1 MSTVAPESVATP
13 KRELLVDRSSK
24 QKPRTVDQLNDWQ
37 YLEHSILRLL
47 CAWGRDVAEWDD
59 KSSIHRQV
67 WDQAESVRRLRE
79 RVEQFP
85 GGKADAPVSAKLEA
99 LANAVLLAPG
109 LDDALDGIY
118 EMLIK
123 TLVGAYAEYAA
134 RVHPVH
140 DAPTIALLKEI
151 NQIKSQQWLWYRDYR
166 RRHPHVTDPA
176 FRARVEAALAACGQL
191 RAPLPV
197 EEGRQARP

>member
-1 MSTVAPESVATP
+1 MSTVIADPISGP
-13 KRELLVDRSSK
+13 KRALLVDGNSK

-37 YLEHSILRLL
+37 YLERSIFRLIA
-47 CAWGRDVAEWDD
+47 AWGRDIAEWDD

-85 GGKADAPVSAKLEA
+85 GGKADAPVSSRLEN
-99 LANAVLLAPG
+99 LANAVLLAPS

-118 EMLIK
+118 EMLVK
-123 TLVGAYAEYAA
+123 TLVGAYAEYSS

-140 DAPTIALLKEI
+140 DAPTVALLREI

-166 RRHPHVTDPA
+166 RRHPHQTDAA
-176 FRARVEAALAACGQL
+176 FRARVEAELAACGDL
-191 RAPLPV
+191 R
-197 EEGRQARP
+197 